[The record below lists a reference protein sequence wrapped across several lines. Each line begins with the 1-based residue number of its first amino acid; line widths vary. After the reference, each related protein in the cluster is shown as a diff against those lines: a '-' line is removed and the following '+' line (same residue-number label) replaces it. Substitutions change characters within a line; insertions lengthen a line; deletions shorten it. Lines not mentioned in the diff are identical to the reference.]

1 LSCCRLGVAGN
12 ASGVDEF
19 GNVDI
24 AELLVY
30 DAALTKQVYL
40 VV

>member
-1 LSCCRLGVAGN
+1 VAGN
-12 ASGVDEF
+12 ASGVDEY

-30 DAALTKQVYL
+30 DAALTKQV
-40 VV
+40 